1 MSEPEQIE
9 LTSFPEPSTLEI
21 LWQQDVGATVLTRSE
36 NGTLSAASLHV
47 GIPAVSD
54 LAHLGHGTTARR
66 VGLQE
71 LIAIAAAPPTDLEL
85 GGSARVTFAILELA
99 RRSVS
104 EGLLHPQLQHGGRRW
119 LAFWGATIDETVQR
133 SLDAIAAAVP
143 AVCADAFDGDREAL
157 VHDLYAC
164 AVDQI
169 ARDRLQAAKIR
180 LGSRFQR
187 ARPSAPELFLEG
199 LTAADPEL
207 APHPGLGAL
216 ERRITDWVDRGLERR
231 STAPWL
237 LSLHLD
243 EQREPDG
250 GGDSTVALELWLQA
264 ADDPT
269 LTLPV
274 SLLRDGTDAVFGF
287 LRAADP
293 RIALRRQLG
302 LIEPVLAE
310 GGIAFDA
317 VEPTTV
323 ELDDEGVRFVL
334 SEAIPKL
341 EELGVPVLLPRN
353 WVSSSSRL
361 RVNLTATS
369 TVNRS
374 SGLLTTD
381 ALAHFDWK
389 LAIGDTTLT
398 EEELIELARA
408 KEPLLRIQGR
418 WHALRR
424 SEVERALQFLER
436 RRSGSVVDLVR
447 AVSGI
452 EAEEAGLE
460 LGEVTLDG
468 TLEELLSGGD
478 ERRYHPL
485 PTPTAMKHPLFPF
498 QERGHGWL
506 RLLGDLGIGAILADD
521 MGLGKTVQ
529 AIAMLASE
537 REEFGA
543 DAFGPT
549 LVVCPMSVT
558 RQWAREI
565 ERFAPSL
572 RVHVHH
578 GSDRLTGDELQAAVR
593 TSDVVV
599 TSYDVATRD
608 VDSLVT
614 VAWDRLVLDEAQD
627 VKNPATKR
635 SQALRRIPAR
645 RKLAMTGTPIENRLD
660 ELWSIMDIVNPGLL
674 GSRERFQRTFAR
686 PIESFGDERALERLR
701 AMVQPFILRR
711 PKDGPE
717 VEIELPKLTVTKEYC
732 RLTLEQA
739 SLYRATVDRWMPR
752 IEEHERSFGRRGAV
766 LAMLSQLKQVCNHPE
781 TLLATGRPLEG
792 RSGKLER
799 LVELLDAMPD
809 DDKALVFT
817 QYPGFDRLVPHL
829 EGRLGREVGF
839 FHGGLAARHREE
851 LVASF
856 ASADGPSVL
865 VISIRAGGRGLN
877 LPAANHVF
885 HFDRW
890 WNPAVE
896 QQATDRAYRF
906 GQRKDVFV
914 HSLICTATLEERIDE
929 LLESKRELADKVIA
943 GRADDWLGELDLDAI
958 RAAVALAP
966 DEAEEVAA

>member
-1 MSEPEQIE
+1 MS
-9 LTSFPEPSTLEI
+9 TPEPIEPDPNSEHATLEI
-21 LWQQDVGATVLTRSE
+21 LWQQDVTATVLERDSK
-36 NGTLSAASLHV
+36 GSLSAGRLQL

-54 LAHLGHGTTARR
+54 LAELGHGATARR
-66 VGLQE
+66 VGLAD
-71 LIAIAAAPPTDLEL
+71 LIRLAAEPPPGLAP
-85 GGSARVTFAILELA
+85 GGSARATFAVLELA
-99 RRSVS
+99 ARSVS
-104 EGLLHPQLQHGGRRW
+104 EGLVHPQLQHGGRTW
-119 LAFWGATIDETVQR
+119 LAYWGATIDESVQEI
-133 SLDAIAAAVP
+133 LDAVAAALP
-143 AVCADAFDGDREAL
+143 AVCASAFDDDSDAL

-169 ARDRLQAAKIR
+169 ARDRLHAAGVR
-180 LGSRFQR
+180 LGNHAVR
-187 ARPSAPELFLEG
+187 ARPSAPELFLGG
-199 LTAADPEL
+199 LTSAEPEL
-207 APHPGLGAL
+207 SPHAGLGAL
-216 ERRITDWVDRGLERR
+216 ERRLTDWVDRGLERR
-231 STAPWL
+231 SSAPWL
-237 LSLHLD
+237 LSLRLD
-243 EQREPDG
+243 EQTEPVTAG
-250 GGDSTVALELWLQA
+250 TSNVVLELWLQA

-269 LTLPV
+269 LALPT
-274 SLLRDGTDAVFGF
+274 SLLRDGEDAVFGF
-287 LRAADP
+287 LRSADP
-293 RIALRRQLG
+293 RLAVQRQLG

-310 GGIAFDA
+310 GGLAFDP
-317 VEPTTV
+317 VEPTTL
-323 ELDDEGVRFVL
+323 ELDDDDVRFVL
-334 SEAIPKL
+334 RDAIPRL

-361 RVNLTATS
+361 RVNLTATAA
-369 TVNRS
+369 TRTA
-374 SGLLTTD
+374 SGLFTTD
-381 ALAHFDWK
+381 ALARFDWK

-398 EEELIELARA
+398 EEELAELAAA
-408 KEPLLRIQGR
+408 KEPLIRVRGR

-424 SEVERALQFLER
+424 SEVERALLFLDR
-436 RRSGSVVDLVR
+436 RREGSVVDLVR
-447 AVSGI
+447 AVSGVEI
-452 EAEEAGLE
+452 EDAGLE
-460 LGEVTLDG
+460 LGDVALDDTLG
-468 TLEELLSGGD
+468 TLLAGGD
-478 ERRYHPL
+478 ERRYQPL
-485 PTPTAMKHPLFPF
+485 GTPGTMMHPLFPF

-529 AIAMLASE
+529 AIAMLTSE
-537 REEFGA
+537 REQYGA
-543 DAFGPT
+543 QAFGPT

-578 GSDRLTGDELQAAVR
+578 GGERLTGTELADVAR
-593 TSDVVV
+593 SSDVVI
-599 TSYDVATRD
+599 TSYDIATRD
-608 VDSLVT
+608 VDALAAIT
-614 VAWDRLVLDEAQD
+614 WDRLVLDEAQD
-627 VKNPATKR
+627 IKNPATKR
-635 SQALRRIPAR
+635 ARALRRLQAR
-645 RKLAMTGTPIENRLD
+645 RTLAMTGTPIENRLD
-660 ELWSIMDIVNPGLL
+660 ELWAIMDIVNPGLL

-686 PIESFGDERALERLR
+686 PIEAYGDARALERLR

-717 VEIELPKLTVTKEYC
+717 VELELPRITVTKEYC

-781 TLLATGRPLEG
+781 MLLATGRPLEG

-799 LVELLDAMPD
+799 LVDLLDAMPRG
-809 DDKALVFT
+809 DKALVFT

-829 EGRLGREVGF
+829 RERLGREIGF
-839 FHGGLAARHREE
+839 FHGGLPARQRDE

-856 ASADGPSVL
+856 STPEGPAVL

-929 LLESKRELADKVIA
+929 LLDSKRELAEKVVA
-943 GRADDWLGELDLDAI
+943 GRADDWLGELDLDTI
-958 RAAVALAP
+958 RAAVSLSETTVE
-966 DEAEEVAA
+966 EAA